1 MTGEE
6 FHAGNNVQPH
16 HKEILPGRP
25 HPLGATWDGKGVNFA
40 LFSEHAAK
48 VILCIFHE
56 GRETHNIALP
66 ERTHGV
72 WHGYVP
78 GIGPG
83 VEYAYRVHGPWA
95 PAQGHRFNPAKLL
108 LDPYA
113 RALSGPVKPGPL
125 SHDYRHADD
134 LTASCAPDSHDN
146 VAEASR
152 SVVVDTAYDWQGDTA
167 PATPLSDTIVYE
179 THVRGF
185 TKLFDAVPEPLR
197 GTYAGLG
204 SPAAIDYFKWLGITA
219 VELLPVH
226 AYVHDT
232 RLRDAGLDNYWG
244 YNSIA
249 FFAPEPSYAAS
260 KTPVEVVREFKDM
273 VRNFHA
279 AGIEVWLDVVFNHT
293 GEGNHLGPT
302 LCFRGIDNSAYY
314 RLEPSNPLLMVDFTG
329 TGNSIN
335 VLHPRAL
342 QLICDSLRYWVQE
355 MHVDGFRFDLATT
368 LGRDQTGFDER
379 AAFFD
384 IILQDPVLSTV
395 KLIAEPWDLGD
406 YGYQV
411 GGFPHPWSEWNGRYR
426 DAVRMFWKGDAG
438 NIDDLAS
445 RVAGSSDVYAWR
457 QKLPQASINF
467 IASHDGF
474 TLRDLVSYNHK
485 HNHAN
490 GENNRDGDNHNMSW
504 NCGVEGE
511 TEDPAVNALRRRQQR
526 NFLAT
531 LFISQG
537 VPMLGEGD
545 EYGRTKKGNN
555 NTYCQDNALNWLL
568 WHRDEDMRRLE
579 EYTRRLIQ
587 FRKDHPVFRQRRYLT
602 YRSIEEGGAELAWFN
617 FHGQIMTIE
626 DWNSSYTSTVGMF
639 LDGRS
644 VRSPDHAIND
654 TFLVLFHNGS
664 EYVDFRLPGLPS
676 CTWECV
682 IDTAEEEGF
691 IQAGQRIRPALEST
705 RITPRSLQI
714 YRLAEGTPLHAQ
726 YPAPPPPAMRETAAG
741 ESSSPPPS

>member
-1 MTGEE
+1 M
-6 FHAGNNVQPH
+6 QRD
-16 HKEILPGRP
+16 ILPGSP
-25 HPLGATWDGKGVNFA
+25 HPLGATWDGAGVNFA
-40 LFSEHAAK
+40 IFSQSAEKVCLCLFHK
-48 VILCIFHE
+48 
-56 GRETHNIALP
+56 GKETQRIELP

-72 WHGYVP
+72 WHGYL
-78 GIGPG
+78 PG
-83 VEYAYRVHGPWA
+83 VMPGTEYAYRIHGRWD
-95 PAQGHRFNPAKLL
+95 PARGYRFNPAKLL

-125 SHDYRHADD
+125 SHDYCLAKDSSTFD
-134 LTASCAPDSHDN
+134 GPDARDN
-146 VAEASR
+146 VSEACR
-152 SVVVDTAYDWQGDTA
+152 SVVVDIAYDWHGDTP
-167 PATPLSDTIVYE
+167 PATPLSETVIYE

-185 TKLFDAVPEPLR
+185 TKLFDAVPAPLR

-204 SPAAIDYFKWLGITA
+204 SPAAIDYFKWLGVSA

-232 RLRDAGLDNYWG
+232 RLRDIGLDNYWG

-249 FFAPEPSYAAS
+249 YFAPEPTYAAS
-260 KTPVEVVREFKDM
+260 DTPAEAVREFKDM
-273 VRNFHA
+273 VRSLHS

-293 GEGNHLGPT
+293 GEGSHLGPT

-314 RLEPSNPLLMVDFTG
+314 RLDPTNPLLMVDFTG

-342 QLICDSLRYWVQE
+342 QLICDSLRYWVLE
-355 MHVDGFRFDLATT
+355 MHVDGFRLDLATT
-368 LGRDQTGFDER
+368 LGRDKTGFDEG

-384 IILQDPVLSTV
+384 IILQDPVLSQV

-457 QKLPQASINF
+457 QKSPQASVNF
-467 IASHDGF
+467 VASHDGF

-485 HNHAN
+485 HNLAN
-490 GENNRDGDNHNMSW
+490 GEDNRDGDNHNMSW

-511 TEDPAVNALRRRQQR
+511 TDDQVVNALRRRQQR

-531 LFISQG
+531 LFVSQG

-545 EYGRTKKGNN
+545 EYGRTKEGNN
-555 NTYCQDNALNWLL
+555 NTYCQDNELNWLL
-568 WHRDEDMRRLE
+568 WQRDADMRRLE

-587 FRKDHPVFRQRRYLT
+587 FRKNHPVFRQRRYLT
-602 YRSIEEGGAELAWFN
+602 YRSLEEGGAELAWFN
-617 FHGQIMTIE
+617 LHGQIMTIE
-626 DWNSSYTSTVGMF
+626 DWNSSLTATVGMF
-639 LDGRS
+639 LDGRVVQS
-644 VRSPDHAIND
+644 RDHSPDD
-654 TFLVLFHNGS
+654 TFLVIFHSGS
-664 EYVDFRLPGLPS
+664 EPVQFRLPGLPT
-676 CTWECV
+676 CKWECV
-682 IDTAEEEGF
+682 VDTAREEGF
-691 IQAGQRIRPALEST
+691 IPPGEKISCALESVP
-705 RITPRSLQI
+705 ITSRSLQI
-714 YRLAEGTPLHAQ
+714 YRLAEGSPIEAQ
-726 YPAPPPPAMRETAAG
+726 HPAPPPPAIPETAAD
-741 ESSSPPPS
+741 ES